1 MDGFAVKDPQVD
13 IQLGAFGRRTESLAR
28 RITWATGFHGI
39 LVLLTLHAWIISKQC
54 NIKKRECNP
63 YQVAS
68 VENPMVPIHPVKTE
82 GVPSER
88 SQAWQRNEVAR
99 PQQSSNELLPLASI
113 VQNESWSSVR
123 WIEYDRSKATKT
135 FARWKV
141 VIPCKPLWVSK
152 CRSITFNEMGSS
164 YVLAIPTLRTH
175 GSPSASTE
183 LRLEVAR
190 FMNTKV
196 PHGGPPCKSSC
207 STKRSVYCNPRSHPD
222 LRRAR
227 GTRHSLGASIDS
239 IRAQHQ
245 LNMNWTWLQYSPE
258 Q

>member
-1 MDGFAVKDPQVD
+1 
-13 IQLGAFGRRTESLAR
+13 
-28 RITWATGFHGI
+28 
-39 LVLLTLHAWIISKQC
+39 
-54 NIKKRECNP
+54 
-63 YQVAS
+63 
-68 VENPMVPIHPVKTE
+68 MVPIHPVKTE

-113 VQNESWSSVR
+113 VQNESWSPVR

-164 YVLAIPTLRTH
+164 HVLAIPTLRTH

-196 PHGGPPCKSSC
+196 PHGGPPCKSPQ
-207 STKRSVYCNPRSHPD
+207 KWKVAKIN
-222 LRRAR
+222 
-227 GTRHSLGASIDS
+227 
-239 IRAQHQ
+239 
-245 LNMNWTWLQYSPE
+245 LQKCQNYAYFVN
-258 Q
+258 